1 MQIVHQK
8 CPTFYLTE
16 GTTEHRIML
25 GIIGGTSLL
34 FAELPDLKKTEIA
47 TPYGP
52 ADLFLGEIALLLRH
66 QHGMPPH
73 RINFPA
79 CISALALAG
88 VDRVVAFGSVGSLK
102 KSVSPGSIIIP
113 DDYVSTAPVPTIHNH
128 SQEHVMPSID
138 DHLSAEV
145 ATCIPEATTGGTYVQ
160 TGGPRIETQAEVRA
174 LSAMGDLVGMTV
186 ASEAT
191 LANELEMAFSAVC
204 MVDNYAHGL
213 GDDTLSYEQILNYAR
228 ANTKKTEMILER
240 IITTIG

>member
-1 MQIVHQK
+1 
-8 CPTFYLTE
+8 
-16 GTTEHRIML
+16 ML

-52 ADLFLGEIALLLRH
+52 AELYLGDIALLLRH

-79 CISALALAG
+79 CISALAIAG
-88 VDRVVAFGSVGSLK
+88 VDRAVAFGSVGSLK
-102 KSVSPGSIIIP
+102 KSIRPGSIVIP

-128 SQEHVMPSID
+128 SQEHVMPAID
-138 DHLSAEV
+138 AGLSAEIS
-145 ATCIPEATTGGTYVQ
+145 ACIPESQIGGTYVQ
-160 TGGPRIETQAEVRA
+160 TAGPRIETQAEVRA
-174 LSAMGDLVGMTV
+174 LSAKGDLVGMTV

-191 LANELEMAFSAVC
+191 LCNELEIPFSAIC
-204 MVDNYAHGL
+204 MVDNYAHGI
-213 GDDTLSYEQILNYAR
+213 GDDELSYEQILNFAR

-240 IITTIG
+240 IITKIG